1 MRKLLS
7 LILALIMLV
16 SCVTVAFADS
26 DDGYVPVIHITGM
39 ANTNLVMDLGL
50 ETEKQV
56 FGAEEEDMNTMI
68 KNLIAPVLFF
78 LLGGSEERFAK
89 SLVEVVKPVFEY
101 IKYDKNGDSA
111 YNVTIDR
118 QPRVEFGYSS
128 FIYDWRADPMVVADE
143 LKAFI
148 DEVKAF
154 YGSEKVSL
162 IAESMGGV
170 MASAYIYKYGYSDLE
185 AVIYRSTAMYG
196 LTMIGELFTG
206 SVDLET
212 KALADYVNNFM
223 LGESSQQVV
232 IRSLIKNVAPFIVNP
247 LVNKIIRLFKSQG
260 GYIYDE
266 FLIDIF
272 GYLPGLWSFVP
283 AEYYEEAKTFMLD
296 ETENAQLIEKIDVYQ
311 YEVRPS
317 INSTIKAMEAD
328 GVTVAFVSHYGFSGI
343 PVTQNRS
350 YMADALIDTKY
361 TSGGAT
367 CSDYGSTLGDNY
379 VQAVNDGHNHISPDN
394 MIDASTCLL
403 PEKTW
408 FVKGML
414 HTWYSDDY
422 CDLYAYILDQDGEAT
437 VHSNERFPQFLMNN
451 EDDGTTLPM
460 TEDNMNFNNDKVT
473 IGIAFD
479 FIKGLFAE

>member
-7 LILALIMLV
+7 VTIAVILTI
-16 SCVTVAFADS
+16 SSVTVAFAQSERDFA
-26 DDGYVPVIHITGM
+26 PVIHVTGM
-39 ANTNLVMDLGL
+39 ANTDLVLDKGL

-68 KNLIAPVLFF
+68 KNLIVPVIFF
-78 LLGGSEERFAK
+78 LLGGSEERFAR
-89 SLVEVVKPVFEY
+89 SLVEAVNPVFEY
-101 IKYDKNGDSA
+101 IKYTADGEPA
-111 YNVTIDR
+111 YNVSLEDELE
-118 QPRVEFGYSS
+118 VEYGVSS

-143 LKAFI
+143 LNLFI
-148 DEVKAF
+148 GQVKD
-154 YGSEKVSL
+154 YYKSEKVTL

-170 MASAYIYKYGYSDLE
+170 ITSAYIYKYGYYDLE

-196 LTMIGELFTG
+196 LTLIGELFTG
-206 SVDLET
+206 RFDLE
-212 KALADYVNNFM
+212 ADELAQYINNYIF
-223 LGESSQQVV
+223 GEASQQVILRNV
-232 IRSLIKNVAPFIVNP
+232 IKTLGAFIISPLIS
-247 LVNKIIRLFKSQG
+247 KIDRFFENESE
-260 GYIYDE
+260 YIYNE

-283 AEYYEEAKTFMLD
+283 DEYYKEAKDFMLD
-296 ETENAQLIEKIDVYQ
+296 ETKNAELIEKIDVYH
-311 YEVRPS
+311 YKVRPS

-328 GVTVAFVSHYGFSGI
+328 GVTVAFISHYGFSAI
-343 PVTQNRS
+343 PATESKS
-350 YMADALIDTKY
+350 YLSDALIDTRF

-367 CSDYGSTLGDNY
+367 CSDFNTTLGDDY

-422 CDLYAYILDQDGEAT
+422 ENLIVWILTEGQQAD
-437 VHSNERFPQFLMNN
+437 VHSNPKFPQFLMNN

-460 TEDNMNFNNDKVT
+460 TEENMYFNSDEVT
-473 IGIAFD
+473 ADVVVD
-479 FIKGLFAE
+479 FIKYIFE

>member
-1 MRKLLS
+1 MKKLISIVLS
-7 LILALIMLV
+7 LIMIF
-16 SCVTVAFADS
+16 SCVTIAFAQE
-26 DDGYVPVIHITGM
+26 DDYAPTIHITGM
-39 ANTNLVMDLGL
+39 ANTSLIMDLGL

-56 FGAEEEDMNTMI
+56 FGAEEEDMNAMI
-68 KNLIAPVLFF
+68 ENLIAPVLFF
-78 LLGGSEERFAK
+78 LLGGSEKRFAK
-89 SLVEVVKPVFEY
+89 SLVEAVKLVFEY

-111 YNVTIDR
+111 YNVTIER
-118 QPRVEFGYSS
+118 QPRVSLGYSS

-143 LKAFI
+143 LRTFVE
-148 DEVKAF
+148 EVKAF
-154 YGSEKVSL
+154 YGSEKVNL

-170 MASAYIYKYGYSDLE
+170 IASAYIYKYGYADLN

-196 LTMIGELFTG
+196 LTLIGELYTG
-206 SVDLET
+206 NFDF
-212 KALADYVNNFM
+212 KAKDIAQYVNNFM

-247 LVNKIIRLFKSQG
+247 LINKIDRFFENESE
-260 GYIYDE
+260 YIYNE

-283 AEYYEEAKTFMLD
+283 NEYYEDAKDFMLD
-296 ETENAQLIEKIDVYQ
+296 ETENAKLIEKIDVYQ
-311 YEVRPS
+311 YEVRPV
-317 INSTIKAMEAD
+317 INSTIKSMEAD
-328 GVTVAFVSHYGFSGI
+328 GVTVAFVSHYGFSAI
-343 PVTQNRS
+343 PATQNKS

-361 TSGGAT
+361 TSGGAI
-367 CSDYGSTLGDNY
+367 CSNYGETLGDDY
-379 VQAVNDGHNHISPDN
+379 VQAVDDGHNHISPDR

-422 CDLYAYILDQDGEAT
+422 SDLYAYILEQNGTAT
-437 VHSNERFPQFLMNN
+437 IHSNPKFPQFLMNN

-460 TEDNMNFNNDKVT
+460 TKENMNFNNDKVT
-473 IGIAFD
+473 IEIAFD
-479 FIKGLFAE
+479 FIKGMFA